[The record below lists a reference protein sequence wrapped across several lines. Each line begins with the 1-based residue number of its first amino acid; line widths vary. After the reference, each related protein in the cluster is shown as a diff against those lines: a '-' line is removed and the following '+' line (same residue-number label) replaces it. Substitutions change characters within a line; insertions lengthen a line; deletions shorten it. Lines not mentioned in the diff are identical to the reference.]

1 MTSFHK
7 RVCNAPTNEALCD
20 APCYGAAHGGA
31 INWMT
36 LAMAK
41 AMATAK
47 RATVAMARTTMVTDS
62 GDDAHAYA
70 RERLGVGP
78 MPTEAQALT
87 SD

>member
-7 RVCNAPTNEALCD
+7 RVCNAPANETLCD

-47 RATVAMARTTMVTDS
+47 RATVAMARTTMVDGCANGTDN
-62 GDDAHAYA
+62 GDGYGDGYGDGANNG
-70 RERLGVGP
+70 E
-78 MPTEAQALT
+78 
-87 SD
+87 